1 MNNLEFNSFLLE
13 KLMDH
18 LPASIFFKDKKSRF
32 IRINK
37 ACALK
42 FGLDDPAK
50 AIGKT
55 DYDFFGEK
63 HARKAME
70 DEKKIME
77 KGEPMIGMV
86 EKEYTGEKGENVAWA
101 KTSKLPLYDYD
112 GELIGTFGISRDISE
127 QKILQ
132 ESLRKSEEKYR
143 NIFENIQDVIYRTDR
158 KGIVTDISPSIEKY
172 SGFDIK
178 EIIGSPARNF
188 YYHDED
194 WVRINKE
201 LLRKGT
207 VKNFEI
213 LLETLDHNK
222 VYTSVNAY
230 QLKDERGRVIGVEGI
245 MRDVTDQ
252 KKAEWKLQESHETLA
267 KLTKQAPGLIYQ
279 FQQFPDGRSCF
290 PYASESIKT
299 IYGVSP
305 EDVKEDASPVVE
317 RLHKDDKEKVVNSI
331 NRSFHTLDPWDME
344 YRVVIP
350 GRGTRWL
357 YGNARPERQDDGS
370 VIWHGYISD
379 ITRQKWIQQANARLT
394 EQFQAVFD
402 TAPNIIFV
410 KDKKGRHLMAN
421 RATAEYHDM
430 LMEDIIGK
438 TDVELGTD
446 EEQANLYQDV
456 ADKVLETNE
465 TQYMP
470 EVKTT
475 NPKGE
480 TAWLHIIKV
489 PFQQPDDE
497 EDAVLTVVTDI
508 TELKQKEKELRESLD
523 IISDQ
528 NQRLSN
534 FAHITSHNLRN
545 HAGNISMLISHYDSI
560 SDEEEKDELLGLLRT
575 SSKRLNETIRDLNEL
590 IDSQK
595 MEEGELQP
603 LSINEYVQ
611 NVKEILTNEIIRK
624 NVKLDLSIPE
634 NLNITMSSAYLESIL
649 LNLMSNAIKY
659 SHPNRKPVVKIS
671 AMKKNGGVELSI
683 ADNGLGIDLKKYSK
697 EIFGMYNT
705 FHGNKDSKG
714 IGLFI
719 TKNQVESMG
728 GTIDVESEP
737 DKGTTFRLF
746 LPNL

>member
-42 FGLDDPAK
+42 FGIDDPAE

-55 DYDFFGEK
+55 DFEFFGEK

-77 KGEPMIGMV
+77 KGEPMIGMI
-86 EKEYTGEKGENVAWA
+86 EKEYTGENGENVAWA
-101 KTSKLPLYDYD
+101 KTSKLPLYDED
-112 GELIGTFGISRDISE
+112 GDLIGTFGISRDISE

-132 ESLRKSEEKYR
+132 ESLRKSEQKYR

-158 KGIVTDISPSIEKY
+158 TGIVTDISPSIEKY
-172 SGFDIK
+172 SGFDIN

-194 WVRINKE
+194 WIRINKE

-213 LLETLDHNK
+213 RLETLDHKK

-230 QLKDERGRVIGVEGI
+230 QLKNDQGNVIGVEGI

-252 KKAEWKLQESHETLA
+252 KKAERKLQESHETLE
-267 KLTKQAPGLIYQ
+267 KLTTQAPGIIYQ
-279 FQQFPDGRSCF
+279 FRQYPDGSMTM
-290 PYASESIKT
+290 PYASESLRN
-299 IYGVSP
+299 IYGVAP
-305 EDVKEDASPVVE
+305 EQVKEDATPLVYRTHE
-317 RLHKDDKEKVVNSI
+317 DDRQKLIDAI
-331 NRSFHTLDPWDME
+331 NMSFQTLDNWDME
-344 YRVVIP
+344 FRVVLP
-350 GRGTRWL
+350 RRGTRWL
-357 YGNARPERQDDGS
+357 HGNARPERLDDGS
-370 VIWHGYISD
+370 VLWHGYISD

-394 EQFQAVFD
+394 KQFQAVFD
-402 TAPNIIFV
+402 TVPNIIFV
-410 KDKKGRHLMAN
+410 KDKEGRHLMAN
-421 RATAEYHDM
+421 KATAEYHQKP
-430 LMEDIIGK
+430 MEDIIGK
-438 TDVELGTD
+438 TDVDLGTE
-446 EEQANLYQDV
+446 EEQAKVYQDV
-456 ADKVLETNE
+456 ADKVIETGE

-475 NPKGE
+475 SPQGE
-480 TAWLHIIKV
+480 TVWFHIIKV
-489 PFQQPDDE
+489 PFHQPDDE
-497 EDAVLTVVTDI
+497 EEAVLTVVTDI
-508 TELKQKEKELRESLD
+508 TELKEKEKQLRESLD

-528 NQRLSN
+528 NKRLSN

-545 HAGNISMLISHYDSI
+545 HAGNISMLISHYDSVTDN
-560 SDEEEKDELLGLLRT
+560 DEQEELFELLRA
-575 SSKRLNETIRDLNEL
+575 SSKRLNETINDLNEL

-595 MEEGELQP
+595 IEEGEFEPQN
-603 LSINEYVQ
+603 IKKFVK
-611 NVKEILTNEIIRK
+611 NVKEILTNQIISK
-624 NVKLDLSIPE
+624 NAKLKLSIPE
-634 NLNITMSSAYLESIL
+634 NLNVTMSSAYLESIL
-649 LNLMSNAIKY
+649 LNLISNAMKY
-659 SHPNRKPVVKIS
+659 SHPKRQPVVEIE
-671 AMKKNGGVELSI
+671 AIKKNGGVELRIS
-683 ADNGLGIDLKKYSK
+683 DNGMGIDLDTYGKQ
-697 EIFGMYNT
+697 IFGMYNT

-737 DKGTTFRLF
+737 GKGTTFTLF
-746 LPNL
+746 LPHQ